1 MTVPMALLALLETT
15 ESSHGF
21 ALKKRYDDLLG
32 RDRELKFGQVYS
44 TLARLER
51 DGLAAGIGF
60 EQGGAAE
67 RKLYAITDAGL
78 TEIDTWLRTP
88 QLPGGRPTELFTK
101 VILALVSGRPAGEIL
116 DAQREVYL
124 QRMREVTNARAHG
137 DVVDRLAGDF
147 ELVHLEADLKWVELA
162 GQRLDQL
169 AIQLNTKQA
178 EAKQPDARQL
188 DTTGQP
194 S

>member
-1 MTVPMALLALLETT
+1 MALLTLLDAAG
-15 ESSHGF
+15 SAHGF

-32 RDRELKFGQVYS
+32 QERELKFGQVYS

-51 DGLAAGIGF
+51 DGLAAGVGF

-78 TEIDTWLRTP
+78 TEVDTWLHTP

-101 VILALVSGRPAGEIL
+101 VVLALVSGRPAGEIL
-116 DAQREVYL
+116 EAQREVYL
-124 QRMREVTNARAHG
+124 ERMRQVTAGRAAG

-147 ELVHLEADLKWVELA
+147 ELLHLEADLKWVELA
-162 GQRLDQL
+162 GQRLERL
-169 AIQLNTKQA
+169 AS
-178 EAKQPDARQL
+178 QL
-188 DTTGQP
+188 DAKGER
-194 S
+194 

>member
-1 MTVPMALLALLETT
+1 MTVPLALLTLLETT
-15 ESSHGF
+15 GSAHGF
-21 ALKKRYDDLLG
+21 ALKKRYDEILG
-32 RDRELKFGQVYS
+32 RDRELGFGQVYS

-51 DGLAAGIGF
+51 DDLAAGVGF
-60 EQGGAAE
+60 EHGGAAE

-101 VILALVSGRPAGEIL
+101 VILALVSGRPAGQIL
-116 DAQREVYL
+116 DAQREVHL
-124 QRMREVTNARAHG
+124 QRMREVTRGRANG

-147 ELVHLEADLKWVELA
+147 EMVHLEADLKWVELA

-169 AIQLNTKQA
+169 SKELSTT
-178 EAKQPDARQL
+178 QPD
-188 DTTGQP
+188 TEGQP

>member
-1 MTVPMALLALLETT
+1 MTVPLALLTLLETSG
-15 ESSHGF
+15 SSHGF
-21 ALKKRYDDLLG
+21 ALKNRYDDLLG

-51 DGLAAGIGF
+51 DGFAAGVGF
-60 EQGGAAE
+60 EHGGAAE

-78 TEIDTWLRTP
+78 TEVDTWLRTP

-101 VILALVSGRPAGEIL
+101 VILALVSGRAAGEIL

-124 QRMREVTNARAHG
+124 QRMREVTRSRAHG

-169 AIQLNTKQA
+169 AKELSTAHLNTK
-178 EAKQPDARQL
+178 
-188 DTTGQP
+188 GQP

>member
-1 MTVPMALLALLETT
+1 MTVPMALLALLESTG
-15 ESSHGF
+15 SSHGF

-32 RDRELKFGQVYS
+32 KEQELKSGQVYS

-60 EQGGAAE
+60 EQAGAAE

-78 TEIDTWLRTP
+78 TEFNTWLRTP
-88 QLPGGRPTELFTK
+88 QHPGGRPTELFTK
-101 VILALVSGRPAGEIL
+101 VILALVSGRPARKIL

-124 QRMREVTNARAHG
+124 QRMREVTRARTHG
-137 DVVDRLAGDF
+137 DLVDRLAGDF

-169 AIQLNTKQA
+169 AEQLNAT
-178 EAKQPDARQL
+178 QPKAQ
-188 DTTGQP
+188 GQT

>member
-1 MTVPMALLALLETT
+1 MTVPLALLTLLETT

-21 ALKKRYDDLLG
+21 ALKKRYDELLG
-32 RDRELKFGQVYS
+32 RERELRFGQVYS

-60 EQGGAAE
+60 EHGGAAE

-78 TEIDTWLRTP
+78 TEVNTWLRTP

-101 VILALVSGRPAGEIL
+101 VILSLVSGRPAGQIL

-124 QRMREVTNARAHG
+124 QRMREVTRGRTHG

-169 AIQLNTKQA
+169 ATKLKTTQPNTK
-178 EAKQPDARQL
+178 
-188 DTTGQP
+188 GQP

>member
-15 ESSHGF
+15 GSSHGF
-21 ALKKRYDDLLG
+21 ALKKRYDGLLG
-32 RDRELKFGQVYS
+32 KERELKFGQVYS

-51 DGLAAGIGF
+51 DGLATGIGF

-67 RKLYAITDAGL
+67 RKLYAITDAGI
-78 TEIDTWLRTP
+78 TEVDTWLRTP

-116 DAQREVYL
+116 DDQREVYL
-124 QRMREVTNARAHG
+124 QRMRVVTHARTRG

-147 ELVHLEADLKWVELA
+147 ELLHLEADLKWVELA

-169 AIQLNTKQA
+169 AEQLNATQERTK
-178 EAKQPDARQL
+178 
-188 DTTGQP
+188 GQT

>member
-15 ESSHGF
+15 GSSHGF
-21 ALKKRYDDLLG
+21 ALKKRYDGLLG
-32 RDRELKFGQVYS
+32 KERELKFGQVYS

-60 EQGGAAE
+60 AQGGAAE
-67 RKLYAITDAGL
+67 RKLYAITDAGI
-78 TEIDTWLRTP
+78 TEVDTWLRTP

-116 DAQREVYL
+116 DDQREVYL
-124 QRMREVTNARAHG
+124 QRMRVVTHARTRG

-147 ELVHLEADLKWVELA
+147 ELLHLEADLKWVELA

-169 AIQLNTKQA
+169 AEQLN
-178 EAKQPDARQL
+178 AKQLTRQL
-188 DTTGQP
+188 KTKGQT